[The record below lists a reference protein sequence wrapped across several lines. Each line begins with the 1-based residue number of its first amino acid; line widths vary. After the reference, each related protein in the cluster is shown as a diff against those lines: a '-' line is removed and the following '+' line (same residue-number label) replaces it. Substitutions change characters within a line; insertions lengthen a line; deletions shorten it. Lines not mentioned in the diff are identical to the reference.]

1 MDAHWWVTLVRAWPQ
16 DDDGT
21 GIVIRMIS
29 SSLGESSETSETSEA
44 SFVSIDEAVDQLR
57 AWLVTV
63 KHSGD

>member
-1 MDAHWWVTLVRAWPQ
+1 MEAHWWVTLVRAWPQ

-29 SSLGESSETSETSEA
+29 SSLGEANGAREIDEI
-44 SFVSIDEAVDQLR
+44 SFVSIDEAVDRLR

-63 KHSGD
+63 QHAGD

>member
-29 SSLGESSETSETSEA
+29 SSLGESTGSDDVNEI
-44 SFVSIDEAVDQLR
+44 SFASIDDAVDQLR

-63 KHSGD
+63 QHSGE